1 MYRVGKRRKRLN
13 FIIGLKLQWKPDE
26 YDKNCCLTVKMRIV
40 DGEAMGIILILSG
53 QMSYSS
59 HGTRMTG
66 CRRVCVRLLS
76 FINDLAWHCTKK
88 TSPVVNLITSEWI
101 EDRMELE

>member
-1 MYRVGKRRKRLN
+1 MVPIQRRIESTLSL
-13 FIIGLKLQWKPDE
+13 I
-26 YDKNCCLTVKMRIV
+26 VKMRIV

-66 CRRVCVRLLS
+66 CRRVCVRL
-76 FINDLAWHCTKK
+76 
-88 TSPVVNLITSEWI
+88 
-101 EDRMELE
+101 RMD